1 MDIKKT
7 NEILEALITEFED
20 VYEKTIEDVKIDG
33 SRLKEALANQI
44 ELMIKWETL
53 LARAKTLV
61 SIAEDGTENSY
72 SDAITAVLQDSFKKY
87 SITEAK
93 EVARCNKTYRSW
105 KKTSIDVNSLYN
117 EIKAILEVVQSRK
130 YILNNIT
137 NSVVASQENH
147 II

>member
-93 EVARCNKTYRSW
+93 EVARCDKTYRSW
-105 KKTSIDVNSLYN
+105 KRTSIDVNSLYN
-117 EIKAILEVVQSRK
+117 EVKAILEVVQSRK

>member
-93 EVARCNKTYRSW
+93 EVARCDKTYRSW